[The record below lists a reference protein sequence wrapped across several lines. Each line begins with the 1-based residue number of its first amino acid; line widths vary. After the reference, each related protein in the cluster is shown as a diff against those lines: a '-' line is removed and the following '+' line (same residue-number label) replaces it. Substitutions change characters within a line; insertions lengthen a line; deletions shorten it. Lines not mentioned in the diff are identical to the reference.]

1 MPAQAPLSSPTESA
15 PTDQG
20 LSAVLL
26 AGLMIRPLPRAPLS
40 RLLRLVAGRIQ
51 QNHPAILQRL
61 EPLAGTEFLI
71 CPADLPHAIRL
82 SLGKGHVDCRIDDE
96 FDAPADV
103 TISGPFLSLLDMMD
117 GKVDGD
123 ALFFSR
129 NLTVEGDTEALLTLR
144 NAIDSDDIDIREEIL
159 RSFGLLRGP
168 AAALFRAGGHI
179 FSHLSR
185 DMARIGGA
193 LTRPLN
199 DRCDALEQE
208 NGSLRNRLGLLEKKL
223 VKTQNRLQSLARK

>member
-1 MPAQAPLSSPTESA
+1 MPAQAPSA
-15 PTDQG
+15 APSEDAPADPG
-20 LSAVLL
+20 FSAVFL
-26 AGLMIRPLPRAPLS
+26 AGLMIRPLPRAPLD
-40 RLLRLVAGRIQ
+40 RLLRLVAERIQ
-51 QNHPAILQRL
+51 QNHPAILTRL
-61 EPLAGTEFLI
+61 APLAGMEFLV

-82 SLGKGHVDCRIDDE
+82 SLGAGHVDCRIEDE
-96 FDAPADV
+96 FGAPADV
-103 TISGPFLSLLDMMD
+103 VISGPFLALLDMMD

-129 NLTVEGDTEALLTLR
+129 DLTVEGDTEALLTLR
-144 NAIDSDDIDIREEIL
+144 NAIDSDDIDIRAEIL
-159 RSFGLLRGP
+159 RSFGPLRGP